1 MKKLLLILLLLPVI
15 GFGQNYE
22 PSLNG
27 QLVRHTYYS
36 LSYSEENEQAEW
48 VYYKL
53 TPEMLKKKVKRRDNY
68 YSDTNIITN
77 SASKKDYIGSKY
89 HKGHLVPARNM
100 LFSNHAM
107 LQSFYMSNIAPQ
119 NSLFNNGIWSKLEDR
134 IREWVKSEGEMH
146 IVTGGVFSNNLGE
159 IGSNHVTIP
168 AYFYKIIYSEE
179 NNKMIGFIIP
189 NKKNSSELKDLAYS
203 VDSIESLT
211 NINFFYQIDD
221 EIENALESDK
231 KTQDWTF
238 K

>member
-1 MKKLLLILLLLPVI
+1 MKKLLLILLLLPMI
-15 GFGQNYE
+15 GFGQYYE
-22 PSLNG
+22 PSSRG
-27 QLVRHTYYS
+27 QLVKHTYYS

-53 TPEMLKKKVKRRDNY
+53 NPEMLKQKVKRRNNY
-68 YSDTNIITN
+68 YLDTNIITH
-77 SASKKDYIGSKY
+77 SASKKDYLDQEY
-89 HKGHLVPARNM
+89 HKGHLIPARDM
-100 LFSNHAM
+100 LFSKHAM
-107 LQSFYMSNIAPQ
+107 LESFYMSNIAPQ
-119 NSLFNNGIWSKLEDR
+119 NSSFNQGIWRRLENR
-134 IREWVKSEGEMH
+134 IREWVNFEGEMH
-146 IVTGGVFSNNLGE
+146 IVTGGIFSNNLGK
-159 IGSNHVTIP
+159 IGLNHVTIP

-211 NINFFYQIDD
+211 NINFFYQLDD

-238 K
+238 N

>member
-1 MKKLLLILLLLPVI
+1 MNKLLLILIALPMI
-15 GFGQNYE
+15 GFGQYYE

-68 YSDTNIITN
+68 YSDTNITTN
-77 SASKKDYIGSKY
+77 SASKKDYIGSK
-89 HKGHLVPARNM
+89 HDKGHLVPARNM

-119 NSLFNNGIWSKLEDR
+119 NSSFNQGIWRRLENI

-146 IVTGGVFSNNLGE
+146 IVTGGVFSNNLGK

-238 K
+238 N